1 MKFSKLAKV
10 AVVATVS
17 LALAVPTLNTATAA
31 SKVDTA
37 KSAADAGG
45 MSALRSA
52 CRNEGQLNIIATP
65 RDWANYGAIIDG
77 FAAKYGVK
85 IDSQDEEGSSQDEIN
100 AADRLKGDRKSTR
113 LNSSHT

>member
-1 MKFSKLAKV
+1 VKFSKLAKV

-17 LALAVPTLNTATAA
+17 LALAVPTLSTATAA

-65 RDWANYGAIIDG
+65 ARLANYGAIIDG

-100 AADRLKGDRKSTR
+100 AADRLKGTKRSP
-113 LNSSHT
+113 